1 MIDIFDRR
9 SVLKAAAGT
18 AAAGAA
24 FSSVRAQEKAGPDL
38 AGKSILITGTSSGFG
53 RLGAEYYARRGAR
66 VFASMRNMPRP
77 EAEELRQLAS
87 DQGLDITVIEID
99 VMRDDQVEE
108 GVKTALEQAGGSLD
122 VLVNNAGISYA
133 GPVEMQDMQAT
144 SHMFETNVFGPH
156 RMARA
161 VLPSMRARNSGQI
174 FQVSSQLGRIIAPA
188 YGQYSPTKFAL
199 EAMSEQMAYELAPH
213 GIGVTIIQPGGYP
226 TQIWENSERRSEEL
240 MARTPEA
247 MKQAYA
253 AQIAGV
259 MAAGRAE
266 RPTDPMDV
274 PRAIAE
280 VIAMPEGTR
289 PLRRPV
295 HPRAIP
301 QEAINEVSKKTQRAL
316 LEGSGMGAVAAR
328 VFPS

>member
-1 MIDIFDRR
+1 
-9 SVLKAAAGT
+9 
-18 AAAGAA
+18 
-24 FSSVRAQEKAGPDL
+24 
-38 AGKSILITGTSSGFG
+38 
-53 RLGAEYYARRGAR
+53 
-66 VFASMRNMPRP
+66 
-77 EAEELRQLAS
+77 
-87 DQGLDITVIEID
+87 
-99 VMRDDQVEE
+99 
-108 GVKTALEQAGGSLD
+108 
-122 VLVNNAGISYA
+122 
-133 GPVEMQDMQAT
+133 
-144 SHMFETNVFGPH
+144 MFETNVFGPH